1 VSTSDATCY
10 QYEVLLTLHRHFL
23 SSSVSHASIAV
34 LEHILC
40 ADHCDVDITNGNV
53 LDRDTPL
60 HLAVKLDEDGR
71 KGLRAYVGES
81 MRDVQ
86 RRPGSKRKRERE
98 KEGRVEG
105 SWLGRLC
112 PRRRETSEP
121 FPMLKDQ
128 VLFSFV
134 SARRLGSIQLRKA
147 SVSMHCA
154 TPNGLD

>member
-1 VSTSDATCY
+1 VSTTDATCY
-10 QYEVLLTLHRHFL
+10 QYELLLTRHRHFL
-23 SSSVSHASIAV
+23 PSSVSHASIAV

-81 MRDVQ
+81 TRDVQ

-98 KEGRVEG
+98 KEGRVALVG
-105 SWLGRLC
+105 KVMSSR
-112 PRRRETSEP
+112 RKRRETPEP
-121 FPMLKDQ
+121 FPMLKDL
-128 VLFSFV
+128 VLFFFV
-134 SARRLGSIQLRKA
+134 SARRLGSIQRRKRA
-147 SVSMHCA
+147 YRCTVLPR
-154 TPNGLD
+154 TG